1 MTDLYASSATGLRAQ
16 AVRAADDALARG
28 RATLVIGLDNLK
40 AFDDAVA
47 SATILALRRLRDA
60 GGSVRLVT
68 ANDAHR
74 QRLALTGLDRVFE
87 IYPNACEAE
96 YSLTP
101 HHQGC
106 EPSHVNH

>member
-16 AVRAADDALARG
+16 AVRAADETLERG
-28 RATLVIGLDNLK
+28 RDTLVIGLDNLA

-47 SATILALRRLRDA
+47 SATIVALRRLREA

-68 ANDAHR
+68 AKAAHR
-74 QRLALTGLDRVFE
+74 QRLALTGLDHVFA
-87 IYPNACEAE
+87 IYSDACEAE

-101 HHQGC
+101 NHQGC
-106 EPSHVNH
+106 EPTHVSH